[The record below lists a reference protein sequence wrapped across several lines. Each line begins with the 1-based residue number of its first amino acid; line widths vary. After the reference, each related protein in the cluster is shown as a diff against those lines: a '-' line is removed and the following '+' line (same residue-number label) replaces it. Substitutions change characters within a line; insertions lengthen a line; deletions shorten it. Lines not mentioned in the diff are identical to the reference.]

1 MKKLSAGFWGGIAV
15 LITGLIFFFYSRFYP
30 YVSEYG
36 PGPGMFPIWLSGFL
50 ILLSGFYIFASLK
63 GNDSSDKMPGRK
75 GLLNVLFLILCMA
88 MFVLLLPVL
97 GFNICASATL
107 FAMLFR
113 AYPWFVNLA
122 ISIGSSVSLY
132 VIFSIALG
140 VQLPVNTLGF

>member
-1 MKKLSAGFWGGIAV
+1 MKKLSAGFWGGLAV
-15 LITGLIFFFYSRFYP
+15 LTTGLVFFFYSMSYP
-30 YVSEYG
+30 YISEYG

-63 GNDSSDKMPGRK
+63 GNDSSDKMPDRK
-75 GLLNVLFLILCMA
+75 GLLNILFLIMCMA

-97 GFNICASATL
+97 GFNLCASATL

-113 AYPWFVNLA
+113 AYRWFVNLA

-140 VQLPVNTLGF
+140 VQLPVNALGF

>member
-15 LITGLIFFFYSRFYP
+15 LITGLVFLFYSRSYP

-36 PGPGMFPIWLSGFL
+36 PGPGMFPIWLSGLL

-75 GLLNVLFLILCMA
+75 GMLNVLFLILCMA
-88 MFVLLLPVL
+88 MFVFLLPVL

-107 FAMLFR
+107 FALLSR
-113 AYPWFVNLA
+113 AYRWFINLA

-140 VQLPVNTLGF
+140 VRLPVNALGF